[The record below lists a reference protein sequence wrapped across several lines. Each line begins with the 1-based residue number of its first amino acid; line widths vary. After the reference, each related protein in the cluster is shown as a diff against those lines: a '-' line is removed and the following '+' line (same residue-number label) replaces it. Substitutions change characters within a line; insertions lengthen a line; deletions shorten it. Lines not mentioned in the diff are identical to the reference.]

1 MLRQMR
7 LMFGISIFWLALSM
21 LFDGINTL
29 VLPLQLSEL
38 ADQKTQA
45 TVLGLLTFIG
55 LLAGA
60 LVQPVAGELSDR
72 LQPLIG
78 RKGFISIGLLLSLI
92 SLLLFA
98 IFKSLAAL
106 MIGYL
111 ALQVSASFAQAGQQG
126 LIPDLVDEKRR
137 GLASGLKGF
146 MDITGAMLGFVLL
159 GQLLGSG
166 RTTLAIGLIA
176 AALVTTYLLAVVL
189 TPEDKSSKNT
199 TAKTVNPLSQVFH
212 LDLDQGAVFA
222 RLLLSRFLFLLG
234 IYATGRF
241 LLFFVADRL
250 GLDADQAAEQ
260 AGTLLAGL
268 ALITILASPI
278 TGWLADRV
286 GRIPLMVAGSVLGA
300 ASALM
305 LIWAGSPTQILLFGG
320 LMSIGSAA
328 FAGGSWALIA
338 DLVPKDEAA
347 RYFGLANFSTAGS
360 AAVAGLFG
368 PVMDWVEH
376 ISPGNRFSVVFIG
389 AAIAFIASALPLR
402 QIVLKEVRNV
412 RERNRNKAKDRT
424 DASGLVVLSVSADPA
439 TPQENSYPPGGT
451 ARL

>member
-1 MLRQMR
+1 VLRQMR

-38 ADQKTQA
+38 AKQNTQA

-60 LVQPVAGELSDR
+60 LVQPIAGAFSDR
-72 LQPLIG
+72 LQPVIG
-78 RKGFISIGLLLSLI
+78 RKGFIGIGLLLTFASLF
-92 SLLLFA
+92 LFA
-98 IFKSLAAL
+98 LFQSLAAI

-111 ALQVSASFAQAGQQG
+111 AIQASASFAQAGQQG
-126 LIPDLVDEKRR
+126 LLPDLADERRR

-146 MDITGAMLGFVLL
+146 MDITGAMLGFIVL

-166 RTTLAIGLIA
+166 RLVLAIAAISASLVVAYLIA
-176 AALVTTYLLAVVL
+176 IVL
-189 TPEDKSSKNT
+189 TPEDKPGETKT
-199 TAKTVNPLSQVFH
+199 PKTAILLSQVFR
-212 LDLDQGAVFA
+212 LDLNEDSGFI
-222 RLLLSRFLFLLG
+222 RLILSRFFFLLG

-250 GLDADQAAEQ
+250 GLEADQAAEQ
-260 AGTLLAGL
+260 AGMLLAGL
-268 ALITILASPI
+268 AFITILASPV
-278 TGWLADRV
+278 TGWLADRI
-286 GRIPLMVAGSVLGA
+286 GRVPLMVAGSALGA
-300 ASALM
+300 SSALM
-305 LIWAGSPTQILLFGG
+305 LIWARSPAQIILFGG
-320 LMSIGSAA
+320 LMSLGSAS

-338 DLVPKDEAA
+338 DLVPKDESA
-347 RYFGLANFSTAGS
+347 RYFGLANFSTAGA

-368 PVMDWVEH
+368 PIIDWVES
-376 ISPGNRFSVVFIG
+376 ISPGNRFSMLFLA
-389 AAIAFIASALPLR
+389 AAITFVASILPLR
-402 QIVLKEVRNV
+402 HRLPKEVKDV

-424 DASGLVVLSVSADPA
+424 NAPGLAVVSVPADPA
-439 TPQENSYPPGGT
+439 TPKEDPHPPGGA

>member
-1 MLRQMR
+1 
-7 LMFGISIFWLALSM
+7 
-21 LFDGINTL
+21 
-29 VLPLQLSEL
+29 
-38 ADQKTQA
+38 
-45 TVLGLLTFIG
+45 
-55 LLAGA
+55 
-60 LVQPVAGELSDR
+60 
-72 LQPLIG
+72 
-78 RKGFISIGLLLSLI
+78 
-92 SLLLFA
+92 
-98 IFKSLAAL
+98 

-159 GQLLGSG
+159 GELLGSG
-166 RTTLAIGLIA
+166 RTTLAIGVIV

-189 TPEDKSSKNT
+189 TPEDKSSKST

-278 TGWLADRV
+278 TGWLADQV

-338 DLVPKDEAA
+338 DLVPREKAA

-389 AAIAFIASALPLR
+389 AAIAFIASVLPLR
-402 QIVLKEVRNV
+402 HIVLKEVRNG
-412 RERNRNKAKDRT
+412 ERNRNKGKDRT
-424 DASGLVVLSVSADPA
+424 DASGLVILSVSADPA
-439 TPQENSYPPGGT
+439 TPQEDSHPPGGT